1 MSISS
6 VSDSI
11 GCRVMVEF
19 GLRFKKSRLVK
30 DLLSQRKFN
39 IIFIKY
45 NQALIKGLKNFIFM
59 VAQIFVSTQDMS
71 LSKQG

>member
-19 GLRFKKSRLVK
+19 DLRFKKSRLVE
-30 DLLSQRKFN
+30 DLLS
-39 IIFIKY
+39 
-45 NQALIKGLKNFIFM
+45 
-59 VAQIFVSTQDMS
+59 
-71 LSKQG
+71 

>member
-1 MSISS
+1 MNISS

-45 NQALIKGLKNFIFM
+45 NQALIKGLKNFIVM
-59 VAQIFVSTQDMS
+59 VAQIFVST
-71 LSKQG
+71 